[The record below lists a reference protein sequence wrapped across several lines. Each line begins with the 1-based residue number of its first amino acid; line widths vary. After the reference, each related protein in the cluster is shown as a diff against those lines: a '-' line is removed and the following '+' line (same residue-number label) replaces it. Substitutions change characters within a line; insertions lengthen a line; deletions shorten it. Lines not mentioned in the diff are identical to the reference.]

1 MIPLV
6 ILDLDGTMIGRS
18 GQVTAAVWAAVEA
31 AREQGVKLALCTGR
45 PNLGVAQRVV
55 KRLGP
60 NNPHV
65 FQSGAHVAF
74 ADGETL
80 KASSLRESTAIQLV
94 RHAREHNLVLE
105 VYTPHHLYVE
115 RKTQISETHGRMIGV
130 QPLVRDLS
138 EVVATEPVIRAQW
151 VLTEEQEPAAN
162 ALRLEGVTV
171 SRATSPA
178 QPDTLFISMTR
189 AGVSKGSAVQ
199 DLAAYLKVP
208 LASAMAVG
216 DTAGDL
222 PMLEQVGFPVVMGNA
237 EPALKARFDRIVGD
251 VEQDGVIEALELAL
265 TLRPPA

>member
-18 GQVTAAVWAAVEA
+18 GQVTPSVWAAVEA
-31 AREQGVKLALCTGR
+31 AREQGVKLAICTGR

-55 KRLGP
+55 KRVGP

-80 KASSLRESTAIQLV
+80 QASSLRESTAIQLV

-105 VYTPHHLYVE
+105 VYTPSHLYVE

-138 EVVATEPVIRAQW
+138 DVVATEPVIRAQW
-151 VLTEEQEPAAN
+151 VLTTEQEPAAM

-189 AGVSKGSAVQ
+189 TGVSKGSAVQ
-199 DLAAYLKVP
+199 QLAAYLKVP

-216 DTAGDL
+216 DTAGDV

-237 EPALKARFDRIVGD
+237 EPALKARFDRVVGD
-251 VEQDGVIEALELAL
+251 VEEDGVIEALELAL